1 MKLMM
6 VNAGLICRH
15 QGDTYLVPS
24 MVTNRKEENE
34 ICECLNSCFQPS
46 LFLDFKEE
54 TIPLAFYTR
63 FQVELLKAVDQDEIE
78 LYCNFMSILCKVEN
92 DVGYAVFVVRHAS
105 RIECAI
111 KGRKT

>member
-1 MKLMM
+1 MM
-6 VNAGLICRH
+6 VNAGLICHR
-15 QGDTYLVPS
+15 QDDTYLVPS
-24 MVTNRKEENE
+24 MVTKRKEEHE
-34 ICECLNSCFQPS
+34 ICECLKSCLQPS

-63 FQVELLKAVDQDEIE
+63 FQVELLKAVHVDQDEIQ
-78 LYCNFMSILCKVEN
+78 LYCNFMSILKVEN
-92 DVGYAVFVVRHAS
+92 DVEYAVFVARHAS

>member
-6 VNAGLICRH
+6 VNAGLICKR

-24 MVTNRKEENE
+24 MVTKRKEKSE
-34 ICECLNSCFQPS
+34 IDKELDLCLKPS
-46 LFLDFKEE
+46 LYLDFKEE

-63 FQVELLKAVDQDEIE
+63 FQVELLKAADENEIE
-78 LYCNFMSILCKVEN
+78 LYCNFMSILKVEN
-92 DVGYAVFVVRHAS
+92 DVEYAVIFVRHAS

>member
-24 MVTNRKEENE
+24 MVTKRKEENE

-63 FQVELLKAVDQDEIE
+63 FQVEVLKAVDQDEIE
-78 LYCNFMSILCKVEN
+78 LYCNFMSIPEVEN
-92 DVGYAVFVVRHAS
+92 DVEYAVIFARHAS

-111 KGRKT
+111 KGGKT